1 MRTLIA
7 DRKPLIREA
16 LAALIRA
23 RLPRFDV
30 ATAPT
35 LSEGTALM
43 GRTPFGVLILEA
55 EQVAGDRLLEA
66 IRLIHPGWRVVLLS
80 QTPACATTPACDAH
94 WDGATDGEAMVADIL
109 RLSGARAAMSG
120 QPSAIVPAWDARA
133 RALEPALTAPGLAP
147 GAAQGAA
154 QGSAPGFAQ
163 EPAQGFAPNPV
174 APAAESGAPARGLTR
189 RQMDVLGLLSE
200 GRSTKEIARSL
211 NLGVGTIKAHLDG
224 LYRTLGVHNRT
235 AAVSLVRHLPATEGR
250 DNVIRL
256 GPRTPPRA
264 HVDLAELAAGTG

>member
-7 DRKPLIREA
+7 DHKPLIREA

-30 ATAPT
+30 ATVPT

-43 GRTPFGVLILEA
+43 GRAPFGVLILEA
-55 EQVAGDRLLEA
+55 EQVAGDRLLDA
-66 IRLIHPGWRVVLLS
+66 IRLIHPGWRVVLLRQAVAS
-80 QTPACATTPACDAH
+80 AAEQDTTPACDAH

-109 RLSGARAAMSG
+109 RLSGARAATG
-120 QPSAIVPAWDARA
+120 GHAPAALPAWASPA
-133 RALEPALTAPGLAP
+133 PALEPAMVP
-147 GAAQGAA
+147 
-154 QGSAPGFAQ
+154 SAERA
-163 EPAQGFAPNPV
+163 V
-174 APAAESGAPARGLTR
+174 PAAESGASTRGLTR
-189 RQMDVLGLLSE
+189 RQMDVLSLLSE

-235 AAVSLVRHLPATEGR
+235 AAVSLSRQLPAAEGR

-256 GPRTPPRA
+256 GARIPPRTRLDA
-264 HVDLAELAAGTG
+264 TELAAGTG